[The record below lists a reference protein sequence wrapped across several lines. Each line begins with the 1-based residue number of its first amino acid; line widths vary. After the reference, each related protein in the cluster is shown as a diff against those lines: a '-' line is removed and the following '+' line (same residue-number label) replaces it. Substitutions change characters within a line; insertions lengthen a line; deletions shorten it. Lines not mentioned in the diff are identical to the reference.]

1 MPTED
6 GCHRPDQETNA
17 KNGEAKRETQITKKP
32 RHSHQSWETMNGTK
46 GRNEDKR
53 LRWPTGP
60 PKLLGDKPPARR
72 QTPLG
77 CIESPNSNE
86 MKMRK

>member
-1 MPTED
+1 MD
-6 GCHRPDQETNA
+6 GNQNPLTRCAGGRERIGTNA

-53 LRWPTGP
+53 LR
-60 PKLLGDKPPARR
+60 
-72 QTPLG
+72 
-77 CIESPNSNE
+77 
-86 MKMRK
+86 